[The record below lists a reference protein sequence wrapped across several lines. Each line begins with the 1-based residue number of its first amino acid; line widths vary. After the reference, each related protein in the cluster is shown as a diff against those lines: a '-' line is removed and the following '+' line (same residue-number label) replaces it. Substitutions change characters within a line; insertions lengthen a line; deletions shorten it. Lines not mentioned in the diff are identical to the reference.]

1 MQYTIPLSEPGSTY
15 DQPTNP
21 TVLESNNYLA
31 SNFYQFQLNRVS
43 NVTYFCQAVSFPGT
57 QLSPVEMPNT
67 LGRPNQF
74 VGGRFTHEPL
84 TVQFLVDEDMLN
96 YREIFD
102 WITRIGNYADDDKIL
117 AGFQANT
124 FFSDATLLITNSA
137 YRHKIR
143 VKFKDTYPIALSG
156 LNFSSQLGDNE
167 PLAATVS
174 LNFET
179 LEIEN
184 L

>member
-1 MQYTIPLSEPGSTY
+1 
-15 DQPTNP
+15 
-21 TVLESNNYLA
+21 
-31 SNFYQFQLNRVS
+31 
-43 NVTYFCQAVSFPGT
+43 
-57 QLSPVEMPNT
+57 MPNT

-102 WITRIGNYADDDKIL
+102 LITRIGNYADDDKIL